1 MTRIRAAAAVRE
13 RSAKNPPGCAGP
25 HNRRSLH
32 PRPDPFP
39 PPPTTTAST
48 PPTAFA
54 TTLMAEAVADSTCA
68 PRRPPSPAL
77 EASVLRAITAG
88 LFDSDDD
95 DDAVETMETQSK
107 KPVAAA
113 AASPVPRRRRA
124 VAATRSDSSSLSDA
138 SAATPCAAALRSA
151 IAPASPATTCCELT
165 SAPPRAVAV
174 RAASTPAPPR
184 AAPAPKRLKAL
195 RGDFWAADAAA
206 AAACVDD
213 PDALLA
219 PPCDAPPTPRSL
231 PSVSLAGLLPDQ
243 VAAALAAPTRDGG
256 RGPLG
261 LVLDTTALVAELNRG
276 RF

>member
-1 MTRIRAAAAVRE
+1 M
-13 RSAKNPPGCAGP
+13 
-25 HNRRSLH
+25 
-32 PRPDPFP
+32 
-39 PPPTTTAST
+39 
-48 PPTAFA
+48 
-54 TTLMAEAVADSTCA
+54 
-68 PRRPPSPAL
+68 
-77 EASVLRAITAG
+77 LRAITAG
-88 LFDSDDD
+88 LFDSDDED
-95 DDAVETMETQSK
+95 DVMEAMETESK
-107 KPVAAA
+107 KPVVV
-113 AASPVPRRRRA
+113 AASPQPRRRRA
-124 VAATRSDSSSLSDA
+124 VTATRSDSSSLSDA
-138 SAATPCAAALRSA
+138 SAATPCAAALRSV

-174 RAASTPAPPR
+174 RAASAPAPPR

-261 LVLDTTALVAELNRG
+261 LMLDTTALVAELNRG